1 MASDRGDDGYILSVI
16 ASRRLAVDAVPGLGQ
31 LRGSAELH
39 DLAYELLKGETS
51 MQIVSKRVRHHAIRT
66 GIALLPVLAWISG
79 YSVAHAELK
88 LAGIFSDHMVLQ
100 RERSVPVWGWA
111 DKGRVVTVQ
120 FAGQSVS
127 ANVNDDGT
135 WQAILKPLEAN
146 EKGRQLVAACDGETE
161 VVADVVVGDI
171 WHASGQSNMAM
182 NVQAVARHFSQAE
195 ADMAAAKLPTI
206 RFRRI
211 DEPQS
216 AVPTKDI
223 PVKAGWSVCS
233 PNTVG
238 GFSAAA
244 FYFAR
249 QLQGELDVPIG
260 IVDTSRG
267 GTPIEPFIPCA
278 AFKFHPTLLRELELG
293 DQEDLL
299 GIWKLPGGVRARD
312 ANWLPGRLFHSRL
325 APINRFPVRG
335 AIWYQGE
342 SNCGDGEDPRDYR
355 HKMRA
360 LITGWR
366 TELGDDSLP
375 FYFVQLPGS
384 GARAGWPYLRE
395 QQRLSLGLPHTGMAV
410 TIDLFHEDIHPPNK
424 FDVGE
429 RLALLALADEYGRK
443 VPSSGPLFERV
454 KIADGRA
461 VVFFTHAESGLMK
474 AIKDS
479 LAEPKEDPEIS
490 LTHFELVDQAGT
502 WHPAHATIDGATVI
516 VRNERLPRP
525 AAVRY
530 AYAINPQQC
539 RLYNRDGLPAAPFC
553 SHPALLKF
561 EPDLPRE

>member
-1 MASDRGDDGYILSVI
+1 MHTDSKVF
-16 ASRRLAVDAVPGLGQ
+16 RRQ
-31 LRGSAELH
+31 
-39 DLAYELLKGETS
+39 
-51 MQIVSKRVRHHAIRT
+51 AIR
-66 GIALLPVLAWISG
+66 ICVAMMPVLAWLSG
-79 YSVAHAELK
+79 YSVAHAELRF
-88 LAGIFSDHMVLQ
+88 AGIFSDHMVLQ
-100 RERSVPVWGWA
+100 RERSIPVWGWA

-127 ANVNDDGT
+127 AKVNDDGT
-135 WQAILKPLEAN
+135 WQAILKPLAASDESR
-146 EKGRQLVAACDGETE
+146 KLVAACDSETV
-161 VVADVVVGDI
+161 VVADAVVGDI

-182 NVQAVARHFSQAE
+182 NVQAVAKHFSKAE
-195 ADMAAAKLPTI
+195 ADMAAAELPTI

-211 DEPQS
+211 DESES
-216 AVPTKDI
+216 AMPRKDI
-223 PVKAGWSVCS
+223 PIKAGWSVCS

-249 QLQGELDVPIG
+249 KLQGELDVPIG

-267 GTPIEPFIPCA
+267 GTPIEPFIPRA
-278 AFKFHPTLLRELELG
+278 PFNAHPTLLRELELG

-325 APINRFPVRG
+325 APIIRFAARG

-366 TELGDDSLP
+366 TELGNDALP

-429 RLALLALADEYGRK
+429 RLARLALADEYGRK
-443 VPSSGPLFERV
+443 VPYSGPLFERV
-454 KIADGRA
+454 EIADGRA
-461 VVFFTHAESGLMK
+461 VVFFTHAESGLIT
-474 AIKDS
+474 AIKDG
-479 LAEPKEDPEIS
+479 LAEPKEDRAIS
-490 LTHFELVDQAGT
+490 LTHFELADQAGT
-502 WHPAHATIDGATVI
+502 WHRADATIDGATVI

-553 SHPALLKF
+553 SHPELLKF

>member
-1 MASDRGDDGYILSVI
+1 M
-16 ASRRLAVDAVPGLGQ
+16 
-31 LRGSAELH
+31 H
-39 DLAYELLKGETS
+39 T
-51 MQIVSKRVRHHAIRT
+51 VSIRVRHQANRVC
-66 GIALLPVLAWISG
+66 IAMLTVLVWISG

-120 FAGQSVS
+120 FAGQSV
-127 ANVNDDGT
+127 AAKVNDDGT
-135 WQAILKPLEAN
+135 WQAILKPLVASGESR
-146 EKGRQLVAACDGETE
+146 KLVAACDGETV

-182 NVQAVARHFSQAE
+182 NVNTVAKHFPQAD
-195 ADMAAAKLPTI
+195 ADIAAAKFPTL

-211 DEPQS
+211 DEHES
-216 AVPTKDI
+216 AVARDDV
-223 PVKAGWSVCS
+223 PVKHGWVPCS
-233 PNTVG
+233 PESVG

-249 QLQGELDVPIG
+249 KLRAELDVPIG

-267 GTPIEPFIPCA
+267 GTPIEPFIPRA
-278 AFKFHPTLLRELELG
+278 AFKSHPTLLRELELG
-293 DQEDLL
+293 DREDLR

-312 ANWLPGRLFHSRL
+312 GNWLPGRLFHSRL

-335 AIWYQGE
+335 VVWYQGE

-355 HKMRA
+355 HKMQA

-366 TELGDDSLP
+366 TELGNDALP
-375 FYFVQLPGS
+375 VYFVQLPGS
-384 GARAGWPYLRE
+384 GARPGWPYLRE

-429 RLALLALADEYGRK
+429 RLARWALADEFGRK
-443 VPSSGPLFERV
+443 ASFSGPLFERV
-454 KIADGRA
+454 EITDGQA
-461 VVFFTHAESGLMK
+461 VVFFTHAESGLMT
-474 AIKDS
+474 ASKDG
-479 LAEPKEDPEIS
+479 LAEPKEDRALS
-490 LTHFELVDQAGT
+490 LTHFELADQEGT
-502 WHPAHATIDGATVI
+502 WHPADATIQGATVV

-530 AYAINPQQC
+530 AYAINPQNC
-539 RLYNRDGLPAAPFC
+539 RLYNRDGLPASPFC
-553 SHPALLKF
+553 SHPELLKY
-561 EPDLPRE
+561 EPELPKE

>member
-1 MASDRGDDGYILSVI
+1 MPTD
-16 ASRRLAVDAVPGLGQ
+16 
-31 LRGSAELH
+31 
-39 DLAYELLKGETS
+39 
-51 MQIVSKRVRHHAIRT
+51 SKQFRHRAIRICVAMIT
-66 GIALLPVLAWISG
+66 ILAWMSG

-100 RERSVPVWGWA
+100 REQPVPIWGWA
-111 DKGRVVTVQ
+111 DKGRVVTVKFDDQ
-120 FAGQSVS
+120 
-127 ANVNDDGT
+127 NVTATVDESGT
-135 WQAILKPLEAN
+135 WQAILKPLATSDEAR
-146 EKGRQLVAACDGETE
+146 KLVAACDGESV
-161 VVADVVVGDI
+161 VVADVVVGDV

-182 NVQAVARHFSQAE
+182 NVQAVARHLSQAKV
-195 ADMAAAKLPTI
+195 DMAGAKLPTI

-211 DEPQS
+211 DEQES
-216 AVPTKDI
+216 AVPRKDI
-223 PVKAGWSVCS
+223 ARQSGWSVCS
-233 PNTVG
+233 PDTAG

-249 QLQGELDVPIG
+249 KLHLELNVPIG

-267 GTPIEPFIPCA
+267 GTPIEPFIPRA
-278 AFKFHPTLLRELELG
+278 AFSAHPTLLRELELG

-312 ANWLPGRLFHSRL
+312 ANWLPGRLFHSRM
-325 APINRFPVRG
+325 APINRFAVRG

-366 TELGDDSLP
+366 TELGNDELP

-429 RLALLALADEYGRK
+429 RLARLALADEYKRK
-443 VPSSGPLFERV
+443 VPSSGPEFDRV

-461 VVFFTHAESGLMK
+461 VVYFTHAESGLMT
-474 AIKDS
+474 AIKDG
-479 LAEPKEDPEIS
+479 LAEPKEDRAIS
-490 LTHFELVDQAGT
+490 LTHFELADQAGI
-502 WHPAHATIDGATVI
+502 WHPADATIDGATVI
-516 VRNERLPRP
+516 VRNERLPNP
-525 AAVRY
+525 TAVRY
-530 AYAINPQQC
+530 AYAVNPPQC

-553 SHPALLKF
+553 SHPELLKF
-561 EPDLPRE
+561 EPELR

>member
-1 MASDRGDDGYILSVI
+1 MH
-16 ASRRLAVDAVPGLGQ
+16 PP
-31 LRGSAELH
+31 
-39 DLAYELLKGETS
+39 
-51 MQIVSKRVRHHAIRT
+51 SKRFRHHSIHICFAMT
-66 GIALLPVLAWISG
+66 SVLVWLSG

-100 RERSVPVWGWA
+100 QKSPVTVWGWA
-111 DKGRVVTVQ
+111 DKGRVVTVR
-120 FAGQSVS
+120 FADQSVS
-127 ANVNDDGT
+127 AKVDDNGA
-135 WQAILKPLEAN
+135 WQAILKPLAASTEAR
-146 EKGRQLVAACDGETE
+146 ELVAASEGET
-161 VVADVVVGDI
+161 VVVTDVLVGNI

-182 NVQAVARHFSQAE
+182 NIQAVAKHLSQAE

-211 DEPQS
+211 DEQES
-216 AVPTKDI
+216 AVPRKDI
-223 PVKAGWSVCS
+223 PVKAGWAVCS
-233 PNTVG
+233 PETVG

-249 QLQGELDVPIG
+249 KLQVELDVPIG
-260 IVDTSRG
+260 IVDSSRG
-267 GTPIEPFIPCA
+267 GTPIEPFIPRA
-278 AFKFHPTLLRELELG
+278 AFKSHPTLLRELELG

-325 APINRFPVRG
+325 APINRFAVRG
-335 AIWYQGE
+335 VIWYQGE
-342 SNCGDGEDPRDYR
+342 SNCGDGEDPRDYL

-366 TELGDDSLP
+366 TELGNDALP

-410 TIDLFHEDIHPPNK
+410 TIDLIHEDIHPPNK

-429 RLALLALADEYGRK
+429 RLARLALADEYGRK

-454 KIADGRA
+454 EIADGRA
-461 VVFFTHAESGLMK
+461 VVYFTHAESGLMT
-474 AIKDS
+474 AIKDG
-479 LAEPKEDPEIS
+479 LAEPKEDRAIS
-490 LTHFELVDQAGT
+490 LAHFELADQEGT
-502 WHPAHATIDGATVI
+502 WHPADATIRGATVI

-539 RLYNRDGLPAAPFC
+539 RLYNRDRLPASPFC
-553 SHPALLKF
+553 SHPELLMF
-561 EPDLPRE
+561 EPELPRE

>member
-1 MASDRGDDGYILSVI
+1 M
-16 ASRRLAVDAVPGLGQ
+16 
-31 LRGSAELH
+31 H
-39 DLAYELLKGETS
+39 
-51 MQIVSKRVRHHAIRT
+51 IVSKRVRHHAIRIA
-66 GIALLPVLAWISG
+66 IALLPVLAWISG
-79 YSVAHAELK
+79 YSVARAELK

-120 FAGQSVS
+120 FADQSVT
-127 ANVNDDGT
+127 AKVDDNGT
-135 WQAILKPLEAN
+135 WQAILKPLEAS
-146 EKGRQLVAACDGETE
+146 EEGRQLVAACDGETV
-161 VVADVVVGDI
+161 VVADVLVGDV

-182 NVQAVARHFSQAE
+182 NVQAVSRHISQAE
-195 ADMAAAKLPTI
+195 ADLAGAKLPTI

-216 AVPTKDI
+216 AVPAKDI
-223 PVKAGWSVCS
+223 PVKAGWSLCS
-233 PNTVG
+233 PNSVG
-238 GFSAAA
+238 GFSAVA
-244 FYFAR
+244 FYFAKK
-249 QLQGELDVPIG
+249 LQGELNVPIA
-260 IVDTSRG
+260 IVDSSRG
-267 GTPIEPFIPCA
+267 GTPIEPFIPRP
-278 AFKFHPTLLRELELG
+278 AFKSHPTLLRELELG

-325 APINRFPVRG
+325 APINRFAVRG

-366 TELGDDSLP
+366 TELGNDDLP

-395 QQRLSLGLPHTGMAV
+395 QQRQSLGLPHTGMAV

-424 FDVGE
+424 FDIGE
-429 RLALLALADEYGRK
+429 RLARLALADEYGRK
-443 VPSSGPLFERV
+443 VPSSGPLFDRV
-454 KIADGRA
+454 EIADGRA
-461 VVFFTHAESGLMK
+461 VVFFTQVESGLMT
-474 AIKDS
+474 AIKDG
-479 LAEPKEDPEIS
+479 LAEPKEDRAVA
-490 LTHFELVDQAGT
+490 LAHFELADQEGN
-502 WHPAHATIDGATVI
+502 WHPADATIRGATVI

-525 AAVRY
+525 TAVRY
-530 AYAINPQQC
+530 AYSVNPEQC
-539 RLYNRDGLPAAPFC
+539 CLYNREGLPAAPFC

-561 EPDLPRE
+561 EPELPRE

>member
-1 MASDRGDDGYILSVI
+1 MQNISKKFSCQAVRKFIAMFILVWSNG
-16 ASRRLAVDAVPGLGQ
+16 AVAQ
-31 LRGSAELH
+31 
-39 DLAYELLKGETS
+39 
-51 MQIVSKRVRHHAIRT
+51 
-66 GIALLPVLAWISG
+66 
-79 YSVAHAELK
+79 AELK
-88 LAGIFSDHMVLQ
+88 FPGIFSDHTVLQ
-100 RERSVPVWGWA
+100 RERPLPIWGWA

-120 FAGQSVS
+120 FADQSV
-127 ANVNDDGT
+127 AAKVNDDGA
-135 WQAILKPLEAN
+135 WQVILKPLAASDQAR
-146 EKGRQLVAACDGETE
+146 KLVATCDDET
-161 VVADVVVGDI
+161 VVANDIVVGDV

-195 ADMAAAKLPTI
+195 ADIAAAKLPAV

-211 DEPQS
+211 NEPES
-216 AVPTKDI
+216 AAPRKDI
-223 PVKAGWSVCS
+223 PLQAGWTVCS
-233 PNTVG
+233 PSTAG

-249 QLQGELDVPIG
+249 KLHAELGVPIG

-267 GTPIEPFIPCA
+267 GTPIEPFIPRA
-278 AFKFHPTLLRELELG
+278 AFKSHPTLLRELELG

-325 APINRFPVRG
+325 APINRFAVRG
-335 AIWYQGE
+335 TIWYQGE

-355 HKMRA
+355 HKLRA

-366 TELGDDSLP
+366 TELGDGDLP

-429 RLALLALADEYGRK
+429 RLARLALADEYGRK

-454 KIADGRA
+454 EITDGRA
-461 VVFFTHAESGLMK
+461 VVFFKHAESGLMK
-474 AIKDS
+474 AIKDG
-479 LAEPKEDPEIS
+479 LAEAEEDRAIP
-490 LTHFELVDQAGT
+490 LMHFELADQEGT
-502 WHPAHATIDGATVI
+502 WHPADAKIDGATII

-530 AYAINPQQC
+530 ACALNPQGC

-553 SHPALLKF
+553 SHRDLLKF
-561 EPDLPRE
+561 EPDLPR